1 MNRVNYASPQLDE
14 ETDEDYFRNKELQAY
29 RENCE
34 SGFIGKEECG
44 KLVESM
50 DVFGKIVE

>member
-1 MNRVNYASPQLDE
+1 MNRVNYVSPQLDE

-29 RENCE
+29 QENYE
-34 SGFIGKEECG
+34 SGFIDKEEYDE
-44 KLVESM
+44 LVGSM

>member
-1 MNRVNYASPQLDE
+1 M
-14 ETDEDYFRNKELQAY
+14 QAY

-34 SGFIGKEECG
+34 SGFIHKEEYDE
-44 KLVESM
+44 LVGSM